1 MSPGRQVEAD
11 ASLDCIGLY
20 CPMPIVNTAKKF
32 QELKDGQVLEIL
44 SDDVGILKDMP
55 AWCKATGNK
64 FLSVDDRDGHYA
76 LYVQKRSN

>member
-1 MSPGRQVEAD
+1 MSSGQQVKAD
-11 ASLDCIGLY
+11 DTLDCVGLY

-32 QELKDGQVLEIL
+32 QELKNGQVLEIL

-55 AWCKATGNK
+55 AWCKATGNE

-76 LYVQKRSN
+76 LYVKKRNN